1 MSELL
6 CHISHPCLMKS
17 RACAIIKI
25 IKTCNEAPRSLR
37 VFFDALHTMQ
47 DSIQFTLCIG
57 KEDAL

>member
-1 MSELL
+1 MRDFL
-6 CHISHPCLMKS
+6 CDILHFCLPES
-17 RACAIIKI
+17 CVCAIIKT
-25 IKTCNEAPRSLR
+25 IKTRNEAPRSLR